1 MRVVCDN
8 CGASYKIPDSK
19 LTREVNKATC
29 RKCGHAI
36 YIRRSGAD
44 GLNEAPL
51 SPADERTA
59 IKSVADLDR
68 PTAVQHDASGGEST
82 IPRDEPMMAE
92 PAPMLRGS
100 GVTILPVDA
109 RGSNGASNGHVP
121 FGQADRDR
129 PTIASQ
135 PERAPSRP
143 PGRSMPPPM
152 SVPEAQPAPQP
163 APALAPAP
171 ISPQQARNSLPPLA
185 SPSRP
190 AALSTPSAFDPS
202 SDLSVALLSSMVAI
216 LGVAVLVASNLVV
229 STWAGAVGAFLA
241 LFGILVVVLVL
252 LTGGR
257 GARKASLFMAA
268 IGAFVI
274 ALFGAAAT
282 AAGGWA
288 LNGSIPAPPAPPI
301 AAAAPEAPPKPDA
314 AAATMA
320 DVAPAPPAADP
331 TTPPVADAA
340 APAPAVADAVAPT
353 PPAPPAPAPVVA
365 PAPAPAPTPVSRT
378 NASPERIPASSSSSS
393 SSSSD
398 AARAAAAAKAAAD
411 ARAAADAK
419 AAADARA
426 KAKADAAARAAAS
439 TASSSSAPTASSSAS
454 AISLQVVDVM
464 LRSNKGVKTCFIN
477 EMHDN
482 GGSVPKGVKVKL
494 TIDPSG
500 KVSKAST
507 QGDYNGTPFDSCLGS
522 AIKAITFPPYEGDPV
537 SLTYPFQT

>member
-36 YIRRSGAD
+36 YIRRSGMD
-44 GLNEAPL
+44 SLNEAPL

-100 GVTILPVDA
+100 GVTILPMDV
-109 RGSNGASNGHVP
+109 RGQNGGANGHSP
-121 FGQADRDR
+121 FVQADRDR

-135 PERAPSRP
+135 PERAPARP
-143 PGRSMPPPM
+143 AGRSLPPSPEIQPASQPAPLAGPQHAPQRATLPPMPPP
-152 SVPEAQPAPQP
+152 AAALA
-163 APALAPAP
+163 APA
-171 ISPQQARNSLPPLA
+171 
-185 SPSRP
+185 
-190 AALSTPSAFDPS
+190 TFDPS
-202 SDLSVALLSSMVAI
+202 SDLTVALVGAVFAI
-216 LGVAVLVASNLVV
+216 AGVLVLVASNLVANA
-229 STWAGAVGAFLA
+229 WVGAAGVFLA
-241 LFGILVVVLVL
+241 LAGIIFVVLVL

-257 GARKASLFMAA
+257 GARKASVALATV
-268 IGAFVI
+268 GALVI
-274 ALFGAAAT
+274 AVLGAVMT

-288 LNGSIPAPPAPPI
+288 LNGAGTAPPPPPVPVVAAVSAP
-301 AAAAPEAPPKPDA
+301 APDA

-320 DVAPAPPAADP
+320 DVAPAA
-331 TTPPVADAA
+331 VADAA
-340 APAPAVADAVAPT
+340 VADAAVADAAEAPVA
-353 PPAPPAPAPVVA
+353 APPAPAPVA
-365 PAPAPAPTPVSRT
+365 APPAPVAATPVSRT
-378 NASPERIPASSSSSS
+378 TSTPERIPAST

-398 AARAAAAAKAAAD
+398 DARAAAAAKAAAD

-426 KAKADAAARAAAS
+426 KAKADAAAKAAA
-439 TASSSSAPTASSSAS
+439 ASSAPTTTASSGT

-464 LRSNKGVKTCFIN
+464 LRSNKAVKTCFIN

-507 QGDYNGTPFDSCLGS
+507 QGDYSGTPFDSCLGS
-522 AIKAITFPPYEGDPV
+522 AIKAITFPPYSGDAV